1 MDAVY
6 ESLRELL
13 HNGKPGTPEA
23 AALQDRMAKS
33 AADQIAA
40 LEDLRLAEAQASSTA
55 LPLRTSLATL
65 TRSTAVSRIWT
76 KP

>member
-55 LPLRTSLATL
+55 LR
-65 TRSTAVSRIWT
+65 
-76 KP
+76 